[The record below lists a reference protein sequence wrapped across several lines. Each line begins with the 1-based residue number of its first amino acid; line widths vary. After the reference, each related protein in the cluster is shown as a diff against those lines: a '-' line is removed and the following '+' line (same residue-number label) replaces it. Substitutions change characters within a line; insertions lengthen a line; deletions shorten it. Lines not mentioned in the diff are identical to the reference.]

1 MVVPL
6 RRKEGF
12 PSPPKSKPIQTFCL
26 DGHGTDLVS
35 FASALYLFPSHGN
48 GEMAIDDGIR

>member
-12 PSPPKSKPIQTFCL
+12 PSPAQSEPIQTFCL

-35 FASALYLFPSHGN
+35 FASTLYLFPSHGN